1 MPPLDYP
8 FADRDEIID
17 VLHGHKIADPYRWL
31 EDRSD
36 VRTIQWEAAQ
46 DYLAEPFLER
56 LSGREQLRQRLTELA
71 GVGAVGLPV
80 WRGDRVFFSRRD
92 PGQEHAVLLVREADG
107 SERALIDPG
116 ALDASG
122 LTTLDAWTPSIEG
135 DRLAY
140 QLSVGGDEES
150 QLHVLD
156 VATGD
161 SVEGP
166 IDRCRYSPIAWLP
179 GGSEFFYVRR
189 LAPELLAEDE
199 RQFHRRVYRHTVGA
213 DADVEIHGAGLE
225 MTNYYGVRTSRDG
238 RWLVVTASQGT
249 APRDDV
255 WIADLAGDA
264 ALREVQIGVDAQWGG
279 LEFHDDQLFVLTD
292 RDAPRRHVVRIDPAR
307 PAYDDW
313 QVVLPQ
319 QDTAVLEDF
328 TVLDGAV
335 PDGSASLRTVLLASH
350 SVDAT
355 NRLSTWR
362 DGAKVTDIPTPAA
375 GTVVGVTSHPDGGR
389 TGWIGYTDFTTP
401 SSVLEWSIGDAAA
414 RTWVEAPGQLP
425 LDGIVVTEEH
435 CESADGTPIHLFI
448 LSKDGPGPNKS
459 KPTILYGYGGFNISL
474 TPDYA
479 ANRIAWVE
487 AGGVWAIANLRGG
500 SEHGE
505 EWHRAGMRA
514 NKQNVFDDFAAA
526 ARHVVSAGW
535 TTREQLAVFGGSNGG
550 LLVGAAVTQFP
561 ELFTAAICG
570 APLLDMVR
578 YERFGLG
585 RTWNDEY
592 GSADKPEELEWLL
605 GYSPYHRVVEGTAYP
620 SLLFVI
626 FDSDTRV
633 DPVHA
638 RKLCAALQYATA
650 GDGPIL
656 VRREAD
662 VGHGARSV
670 TRTVGRN
677 VDELAFL
684 GAQVGLS
691 FP

>member
-1 MPPLDYP
+1 MPPPDYP
-8 FADRDEIID
+8 FADRDEITD
-17 VLHGHKIADPYRWL
+17 VLHGHKIADPYPWI

-36 VRTIQWEAAQ
+36 VRTIQWEAVQ
-46 DYLAEPFLER
+46 DVLAEPILAD
-56 LSGREQLRQRLTELA
+56 LPGRSWLTDRITELA
-71 GVGAVGLPV
+71 QVGAVGVPV
-80 WRGDRVFFSRRD
+80 WRGERAFFTRRE
-92 PGQEHAVLLVREADG
+92 PGQEHAVLLLREPDG
-107 SERALIDPG
+107 QERPLIDPG
-116 ALDASG
+116 ALDPSG
-122 LTTLDAWTPSIEG
+122 LTTLDAWSPSIEG

-140 QLSVGGDEES
+140 QLSIGGDEES
-150 QLHVLD
+150 QLHVID
-156 VATGD
+156 VATGEALD
-161 SVEGP
+161 GP

-189 LAPELLAEDE
+189 LAPELLPEDE
-199 RQFHRRVYRHTVGA
+199 RQFHRRVYRHPVGG

-238 RWLVVTASQGT
+238 RWLVISASQGT

-264 ALREVQIGVDAQWGG
+264 TPREVQVGVDAQWLD

-292 RDAPRRHVVRIDPAR
+292 RDAPRRHVVRIDPSN
-307 PAYDDW
+307 PSYDAW
-313 QVVLPQ
+313 QVVLPEQ
-319 QDTAVLEDF
+319 ESAVLADF
-328 TVLDGAV
+328 TVLDG
-335 PDGSASLRTVLLASH
+335 PTLLATH

-355 NRLSTWR
+355 DRLSTWR
-362 DGAKVTDIPTPAA
+362 NGTKVTDIPTPSA
-375 GTVVGVTSHPDGGR
+375 GTIAGVTSHPDGGA
-389 TGWIGYTDFTTP
+389 TGWVGYTDFTTP
-401 SSVLEWSIGDAAA
+401 GSVLEWSIGATAP
-414 RTWVEAPGQLP
+414 RTWASAPSQLP

-448 LSKDGPGPNKS
+448 LSKPGSGPR
-459 KPTILYGYGGFNISL
+459 PTVLYGYGGFNISL

-479 ANRIAWVE
+479 ASRIAWVE

-526 ARHVVSAGW
+526 ARHVVAAGW

-578 YERFGLG
+578 YEQFGLG

-592 GSADKPEELEWLL
+592 GSADKPEELAWLV

-620 SLLFVI
+620 AMLFVI

-638 RKLCAALQYATA
+638 RKLCAALQYATS

-684 GAQVGLS
+684 GAQVGLR
-691 FP
+691 FPEQ